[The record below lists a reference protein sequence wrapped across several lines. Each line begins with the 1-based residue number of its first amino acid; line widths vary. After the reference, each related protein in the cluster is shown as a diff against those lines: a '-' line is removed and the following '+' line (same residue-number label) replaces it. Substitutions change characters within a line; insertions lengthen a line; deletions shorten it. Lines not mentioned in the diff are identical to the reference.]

1 MLNLNAQSAGVEVP
15 TSAVVSSCQK
25 DTRKYMTTLDPDLKT
40 EASNLNV
47 NKVRLVFLDIDGVIN
62 SVKTSI
68 FANGYPNLD
77 IKGDNF
83 IVPKLVNERGFDRYA
98 IDLLNKLLIATN
110 SHIVLSS
117 TWRIGVD
124 IYQIRYFM
132 EKIGFDPTRTI
143 GKTASS
149 GTRGEEIFN
158 YLQGMG
164 EKRSMRDG
172 DYFANNGRLIKSLA
186 NVEMTVDSYVII
198 DDIDEFTQEQKLSHL
213 VLTDGYEG
221 LSLADTLLAGSKLTG
236 KDFGIP
242 QLVKGE
248 NHSGHIISPHH
259 L

>member
-1 MLNLNAQSAGVEVP
+1 MNLNVQNVDVGVL
-15 TSAVVSSCQK
+15 TSASESPCRK
-25 DTRKYMTTLDPDLKT
+25 DTKSSMTTSNPDLKT
-40 EASNLNV
+40 EAPNLDV
-47 NKVRLVFLDIDGVIN
+47 NKVRLVFLDVDGVIN

-68 FANGYPNLD
+68 FANGYPHLD
-77 IKGDNF
+77 TRGDNF
-83 IVPKLVNERGFDRYA
+83 LVPKLINERGFDRYA
-98 IDLLNKLLIATN
+98 IDLINKLLRSTN

-117 TWRIGVD
+117 SWRIGVD
-124 IYQIRYFM
+124 TYQIRYFM
-132 EKIGFDPTRTI
+132 EKIGFEPTRII
-143 GKTASS
+143 GKTANS

-158 YLQGMG
+158 YLQGTG

-172 DYFANNGRLIKSLA
+172 DYYVNNGRLIKSLA

-198 DDIDEFTQEQKLSHL
+198 DDIDEFLEDQKRDHL

-221 LSLADTLLAGSKLTG
+221 LSLSDTLLAGSKLTD
-236 KDFGIP
+236 KEFGIP